1 MTAVIGGRIVG
12 EVRMNIAP
20 EVLNYLAKRREFTE
34 IILAPKA
41 SPVERRD
48 RIVSRIMDVILS
60 PEDIKDTLLSL
71 RSHTHTAL
79 GPLGKEGFFSFGLPE
94 VGRVRVTYLTQRGS
108 YVVSIVKV
116 PYEIPPLVEL
126 SVSKEEVQ
134 KLLEVVRST
143 NGILAIIGRS
153 YVITNIFSYSLL
165 REICEKESG
174 LIYILERPITY
185 LMKHSNS
192 IVIQR
197 EVGVDV
203 DSFDEGIE
211 EALFFHPEVIYI
223 SDVTMKDA
231 FRSVRKLFDIPIL
244 TILSVP
250 ASSVEALRR
259 SFEIFLKDEAKEV
272 MKLISGVVELQ
283 LDDKG
288 EKVKVSIKEI

>member
-1 MTAVIGGRIVG
+1 
-12 EVRMNIAP
+12 MNIAP

-48 RIVSRIMDVILS
+48 RIISKIADVILS

-71 RSHTHTAL
+71 RSHTHTSL

-116 PYEIPPLVEL
+116 PYEIPPLGEL

-134 KLLEVVRST
+134 KFLEVVRST

-185 LMKHSNS
+185 LMKHSSS

-244 TILSVP
+244 TVLSAP
-250 ASSVEALRR
+250 ASSVEALKR

-283 LDDKG
+283 LDDRG
-288 EKVKVSIKEI
+288 EKVKVSIKGMKWEKE